1 MMMIFYNDLV
11 SVSSF
16 ESQVEN
22 ENGGRKSFYWV
33 TTRFYFQLKSN
44 LSDWN
49 KKLQLSEFSAL
60 SHHLQLVI
68 DVKNTVAVI
77 VAVFVILHTVAIIV
91 LITIEVAI
99 TILILVLNA
108 VAIIVGIFHIKEAV
122 VVVISVLGVLHTVPI
137 RISITP
143 KGGGRR

>member
-1 MMMIFYNDLV
+1 MMMIFDNDLV

-49 KKLQLSEFSAL
+49 KNLQLSEFSAL

-77 VAVFVILHTVAIIV
+77 VAVFVILHTIAIIV
-91 LITIEVAI
+91 LITIEDAI
-99 TILILVLNA
+99 T
-108 VAIIVGIFHIKEAV
+108 
-122 VVVISVLGVLHTVPI
+122 I

-143 KGGGRR
+143 KGGGGR

>member
-68 DVKNTVAVI
+68 DVKNPVAVI

-91 LITIEVAI
+91 LITIEDAI
-99 TILILVLNA
+99 T
-108 VAIIVGIFHIKEAV
+108 IIVGIFHIEEAV

-137 RISITP
+137 RIS
-143 KGGGRR
+143 

>member
-1 MMMIFYNDLV
+1 MMIFYNDLV

-77 VAVFVILHTVAIIV
+77 VAVFVILHAVAIK
-91 LITIEVAI
+91 
-99 TILILVLNA
+99 ILILVLNA

-143 KGGGRR
+143 KGGGGR

>member
-1 MMMIFYNDLV
+1 MMIFYNDLV

-60 SHHLQLVI
+60 SHHLELVI

-77 VAVFVILHTVAIIV
+77 VAVFVILHT
-91 LITIEVAI
+91 ITI
-99 TILILVLNA
+99 
-108 VAIIVGIFHIKEAV
+108 IFLIKEAV
-122 VVVISVLGVLHTVPI
+122 VVVISILGVLHTVPI

-143 KGGGRR
+143 KGRS

>member
-91 LITIEVAI
+91 LITIEDAI
-99 TILILVLNA
+99 TIVVCVI
-108 VAIIVGIFHIKEAV
+108 V

-137 RISITP
+137 R
-143 KGGGRR
+143 